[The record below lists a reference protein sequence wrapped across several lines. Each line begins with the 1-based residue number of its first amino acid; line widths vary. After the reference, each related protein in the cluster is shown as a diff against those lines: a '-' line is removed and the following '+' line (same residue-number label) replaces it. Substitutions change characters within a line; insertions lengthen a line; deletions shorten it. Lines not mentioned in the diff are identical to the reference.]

1 MKVHRYTIK
10 LLDPLF
16 YSREGLSGAISPRY
30 IHATALNHG
39 VLYALGKE
47 SNQPYIISEKNGGRN
62 TPRYGSSFI
71 DEAGFYFTPARPKGN
86 IRLSPEIVKGEAD
99 GFIIKGYGSRTGKPE
114 VLKASQLFFIV
125 PETEF
130 EGFVFIDDGIS
141 VPSDLLIRLGSFRGK
156 AKLNI
161 GKGYEPK
168 KEKNI
173 SFVNHPVDPLVSEVL
188 RGVMINMF
196 PYPIVEN
203 AICRDC
209 LEIKRNMFVAIPK
222 AESKYDTKTIL
233 RKINEIEEGLEA
245 VHSDKINDIEK
256 ATLLLYMSRTIVSIN
271 LYLEKQLTQ
280 DELDRVLSE
289 NIDYQKIR
297 KTKRG
302 TESLDE
308 DTIERAIA
316 FIKRKIKDVKEKIKE
331 KDSGTTKTSRTSQTY
346 IF

>member
-1 MKVHRYTIK
+1 MDRI
-10 LLDPLF
+10 
-16 YSREGLSGAISPRY
+16 
-30 IHATALNHG
+30 
-39 VLYALGKE
+39 
-47 SNQPYIISEKNGGRN
+47 
-62 TPRYGSSFI
+62 
-71 DEAGFYFTPARPKGN
+71 
-86 IRLSPEIVKGEAD
+86 EI
-99 GFIIKGYGSRTGKPE
+99 
-114 VLKASQLFFIV
+114 LK
-125 PETEF
+125 
-130 EGFVFIDDGIS
+130 
-141 VPSDLLIRLGSFRGK
+141 
-156 AKLNI
+156 
-161 GKGYEPK
+161 
-168 KEKNI
+168 
-173 SFVNHPVDPLVSEVL
+173 
-188 RGVMINMF
+188 
-196 PYPIVEN
+196 
-203 AICRDC
+203 
-209 LEIKRNMFVAIPK
+209 
-222 AESKYDTKTIL
+222 
-233 RKINEIEEGLEA
+233 KINEIEEGLEA